1 MDLNWCP
8 VCEQHIPLA
17 WEASLYCSDRCKK
30 ADAIATHPA
39 LGYAYPADLQTFPRS
54 KTAANTPHS
63 SPTLTSFN
71 SSSAVYPSPPTSP
84 TTNYLYNKTTSSGRI
99 SPPAFSLGHPATTT
113 MISNQNYLDLRRKYT
128 TGPHYS
134 TNTSTT
140 ASNNKKGGFFW

>member
-30 ADAIATHPA
+30 ADAMATHPT
-39 LGYAYPADLQTFPRS
+39 LGYAYPADLQTFPRA
-54 KTAANTPHS
+54 KTAASSPLS

-84 TTNYLYNKTTSSGRI
+84 STNYLYHKTTSGRI

-113 MISNQNYLDLRRKYT
+113 TISNQNYLDLRRKSS
-128 TGPHYS
+128 TGPQYS
-134 TNTSTT
+134 TNISTT
-140 ASNNKKGGFFW
+140 TSNSKKGGYFW